1 VHHLPDPGGRR
12 VPGCAAVPHGAA
24 RAGPLPAHR
33 GHRQPAEPVMLY
45 LQSITIIRP
54 AEVEDRYHNVRL
66 DYGAAAT
73 RIPVSGVNVQ
83 PAGGSTEDTDDRQVT
98 VTGWRL
104 YTPRGMDLDL
114 RETDG
119 VEAWGTTMQVVGK
132 VARWPA
138 PGGGVHHVEADLR
151 EVA

>member
-1 VHHLPDPGGRR
+1 
-12 VPGCAAVPHGAA
+12 
-24 RAGPLPAHR
+24 
-33 GHRQPAEPVMLY
+33 MLY
-45 LQSITIIRP
+45 LQDIIIVR
-54 AEVEDRYHNVRL
+54 AGTTTDRYGNKL
-66 DYGAAAT
+66 DDWGAGAT

-83 PAGGSTEDTDDRQVT
+83 PSGGSTEDTDDKQVT

-104 YTPRGMDLDL
+104 YTPRGMDVDL
-114 RETDG
+114 KETDR
-119 VEAWGTTMQVVGK
+119 VEAWGTTMQIVGK

>member
-1 VHHLPDPGGRR
+1 
-12 VPGCAAVPHGAA
+12 
-24 RAGPLPAHR
+24 
-33 GHRQPAEPVMLY
+33 MLY
-45 LQSITIIRP
+45 LQSIIIVRP
-54 AEVEDRYHNVRL
+54 AKTEDE
-66 DYGAAAT
+66 YGNEQDDWGDGAT

-83 PAGGSTEDTDDRQVT
+83 PNGGSTEDTEDKQVT

-104 YTPRGMDLDL
+104 YTPRGMDIDL
-114 RETDG
+114 RETDR
-119 VEAWGTTMQVVGK
+119 VEAWGTTMQVIGK

>member
-1 VHHLPDPGGRR
+1 
-12 VPGCAAVPHGAA
+12 
-24 RAGPLPAHR
+24 
-33 GHRQPAEPVMLY
+33 MLY
-45 LQSITIIRP
+45 LQDIVIVRAGT
-54 AEVEDRYHNVRL
+54 AEDE
-66 DYGAAAT
+66 YGNEQDDWGTAT

-83 PAGGSTEDTDDRQVT
+83 PAGGSTEDTEDKQVT

-104 YTPRGMDLDL
+104 YTPRGMDIDL
-114 RETDG
+114 RETDR

-138 PGGGVHHVEADLR
+138 PGGGVHHIEADLR